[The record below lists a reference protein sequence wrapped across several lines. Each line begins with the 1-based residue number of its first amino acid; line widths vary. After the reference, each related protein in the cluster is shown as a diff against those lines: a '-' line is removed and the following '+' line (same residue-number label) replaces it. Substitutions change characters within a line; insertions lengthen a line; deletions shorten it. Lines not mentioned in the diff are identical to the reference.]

1 MKISREQI
9 QKIILEELIRASEE
23 GSELSEFAAGKSGK
37 VEIKEGQRIMS
48 AGRSINQCAH
58 NQTGAMRRTL
68 GSISEFVYKVGEALS
83 SIDSLDENEGGTLAE
98 KLPTVSELKKLQK
111 ELQRL
116 EN

>member
-1 MKISREQI
+1 
-9 QKIILEELIRASEE
+9 
-23 GSELSEFAAGKSGK
+23 
-37 VEIKEGQRIMS
+37 
-48 AGRSINQCAH
+48 
-58 NQTGAMRRTL
+58 MRRTL

-83 SIDSLDENEGGTLAE
+83 SIDSLDENEGATLAE